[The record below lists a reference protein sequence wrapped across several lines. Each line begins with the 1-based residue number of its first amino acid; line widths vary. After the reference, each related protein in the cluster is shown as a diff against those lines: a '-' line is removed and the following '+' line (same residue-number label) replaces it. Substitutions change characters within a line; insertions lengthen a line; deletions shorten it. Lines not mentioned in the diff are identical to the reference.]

1 MDAPKVYTRDIK
13 DVVEV
18 EKNYI
23 DRRRKITDTQ
33 NRPLTGLCIS
43 GGGIRAAT
51 LGLGM
56 IQALTKKNI
65 FKTIDYLSTVSGGGY
80 IGSCLTTL
88 FSHRTIPEDAKG
100 AVIGVTP
107 ETSPFVG
114 LNETTGYAKQEKTVM
129 SVRHQ
134 MHHLRSRG
142 NYLVPIKRLL
152 SRDVQRAVGTV
163 AVGVAHHW
171 TLLFFFLVFAAGLIH
186 GLCYSVM
193 GNSFAQILG
202 YCREIELD
210 EELTG
215 ISYVTAYLVEWFSAV
230 IGQTYIEM
238 IKAAIW
244 DESDQHVIMI
254 ICGILWTAVWG
265 ISVLFMR
272 TVITMAVRFGSVSDR
287 VRAGMTVQDHIER
300 YFVLMFNVL
309 SVVTAT
315 IFSLFLAWT
324 YPADHD
330 GARLVS
336 FFFLPAGFGLG
347 GWLAAVMLLPVIEF
361 FDGRDGSIRRSLFSA
376 MRGACIYGFLFSL
389 AVPLV
394 VVVAFAI
401 ANVDRLFWTTLISLA
416 VTFVVTRMKTPAK
429 KDKKSAVLAGVRIP
443 LLNLAVG
450 VFVLVLFSWISAL
463 LMKSFYP
470 LWLDGYDA
478 CKIGPWETQNSL
490 LLTLMGGFGLTDATA
505 VLYGEV
511 CTVGAFVVVF
521 LGLFINSNRVSPHYF
536 YRDRLADAYLRTSAR
551 VERDAGCKAQGLPLA
566 ELRNDEEMPLT
577 AIGGDNGCGP
587 YHLFVTA
594 INLQGSDEL
603 NRKTMLSDHFVFSKD
618 YVGSEVT
625 GYVRTDCYR
634 QGRTRIARAM
644 TISAAAAGSAMGKD
658 WFFAQS
664 FAMTLFNIRLGY
676 WMANPWLY
684 CNMDEQKAKA
694 FNPERLPIF
703 WPKYLSLETM
713 GHSTARHRLVNLSDG
728 GHTGDNLGLV
738 PLLRRRCEVIY
749 VGDFEH
755 DPEFTFGSFNHAVR
769 MAFIEE
775 NIVIDIDLRP
785 LIGEKIGDDG
795 SVRGFSRVS
804 VVEGT
809 IRYPAT
815 ETEPA
820 STGKLIYMKSS
831 LSETEERKLPPHV
844 LNYKAEHPEF
854 PHQTTADQFFDD
866 AQFEAYRALG
876 EVIAMGVSA

>member
-1 MDAPKVYTRDIK
+1 MDTSFVYTRNIR
-13 DVVEV
+13 DVVKAEDA
-18 EKNYI
+18 YI
-23 DRRRKITDTQ
+23 KSRRELTGTRDQ
-33 NRPLTGLCIS
+33 PLTGLCIS
-43 GGGIRAAT
+43 GGGIRSAT

-56 IQALTKKNI
+56 IQALTKKGV

-88 FSHRTIPEDAKG
+88 LSHKTIPTPG
-100 AVIGVTP
+100 AEIGVTP
-107 ETSPFVG
+107 EASPFVG
-114 LNETTGYAKQEKTVM
+114 LNETAGYAEQDKTAM

-134 MHHLRSRG
+134 MHHLRSHG
-142 NYLVPIKRLL
+142 DYLVPIKRLL

-163 AVGVAHHW
+163 AVGVAHNW
-171 TLLFFFLVFAAGLIH
+171 TLLFFFLVFAVGLVH
-186 GLCYSVM
+186 WLCYSVM
-193 GNSFAQILG
+193 GDAFTSILG

-215 ISYVTAYLVEWFSAV
+215 VGFVTAYLSEWLGAV
-230 IGQTYIEM
+230 LGQTYVEM

-244 DESDQHVIMI
+244 DENDRHAVMI
-254 ICGILWTAVWG
+254 VCGVLWTTAWG
-265 ISVLFMR
+265 VSVLMMR
-272 TVITMAVRFGSVSDR
+272 TIITMAVRVARVGDR
-287 VRAGMTVQDHIER
+287 IKAGMTVQDHFER
-300 YFVLMFNVL
+300 YFILSFNVL
-309 SVVTAT
+309 SIVTAT
-315 IFSLFLAWT
+315 VFSLFLAWT
-324 YPADHD
+324 YPAEHD
-330 GARLVS
+330 GERLVS

-347 GWLAAVMLLPVIEF
+347 GWMAAVVMLPVIEF

-376 MRGACIYGFLFSL
+376 MRGACIYGLLFSL
-389 AVPLV
+389 SIPLFV
-394 VVVAFAI
+394 IVAFAI
-401 ANVDRLFWTTLISLA
+401 ANVDRLFWTSLVTLAI
-416 VTFVVTRMKTPAK
+416 TFVITRMKSPE
-429 KDKKSAVLAGVRIP
+429 KKSKRSAIASRVRVP

-450 VFVLVLFSWISAL
+450 IFVLVLFSWISAL
-463 LMKSFYP
+463 LMKSIYP
-470 LWLDGYDA
+470 LLLYGYDA
-478 CKIGPWETQNSL
+478 CKIGPWETQNPL
-490 LLTLMGGFGLTDATA
+490 LLTAMGWIGMSDAA
-505 VLYGEV
+505 
-511 CTVGAFVVVF
+511 AFVYASVGCIGILVVVL

-551 VERDAGCKAQGLPLA
+551 VERGPGCREQGMPMA
-566 ELRNDEEMPLT
+566 ELRNDEDLPLT

-618 YVGSEVT
+618 YVGSDAT
-625 GYVRTDCYR
+625 GYVRTGCYR
-634 QGRTRIARAM
+634 QGKTKIARAM
-644 TISAAAAGSAMGKD
+644 TISAAAAGSAMGRD

-684 CNMDEQKAKA
+684 CDMDETKAKA
-694 FNPERLPIF
+694 FDPERPPIF
-703 WPKYLSLETM
+703 WPKYLSFETM

-749 VGDFEH
+749 VGDFEY
-755 DPEFTFGSFNHAVR
+755 DPAFAFGSFNNAVR

-785 LIGEKIGDDG
+785 LIGEKIDDEDDTIR
-795 SVRGFSRVS
+795 SVSRLS
-804 VVEGT
+804 VVEGR
-809 IRYPAT
+809 ILYPAT

-820 STGKLIYMKSS
+820 STGKLVYMKSS
-831 LSETEERKLPPHV
+831 LSETGDHKLPAHV

-854 PHQTTADQFFDD
+854 PHQSTADQFFDD

-876 EVIAMGVSA
+876 EEIAMGVSG